1 MTAKIIDG
9 KAIAQRL
16 REEVKEAVAKR
27 IAEGRSTPGLAT
39 VLVGEDPASKS
50 MFAQNKELV
59 PKRASIPTGTVYQ
72 VMPRRKKSKL
82 WCGS

>member
-9 KAIAQRL
+9 QAIAQRL
-16 REEVKEAVAKR
+16 RKEVKEAVAKR

-39 VLVGEDPASKS
+39 VLVGEDPASKVYVRS
-50 MFAQNKELV
+50 NKELV
-59 PKRASIPTGTVYQ
+59 PKQASIPTGTVYQ
-72 VMPRRKKSKL
+72 VMPRRKKSNL